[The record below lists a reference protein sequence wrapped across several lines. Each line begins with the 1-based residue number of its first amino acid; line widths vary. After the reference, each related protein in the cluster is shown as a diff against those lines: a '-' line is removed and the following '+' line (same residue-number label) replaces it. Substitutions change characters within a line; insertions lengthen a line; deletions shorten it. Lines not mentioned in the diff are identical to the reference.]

1 MPRLLIALIL
11 LLPLSCS
18 DQEPPVAQ
26 SAFDEQAGPWQTA
39 SVNGATYRRAS
50 AKANAIAQSADLFIS
65 IPVSETDGQVSIPDT
80 IVIAGR
86 IYTVNCLPVTDD
98 SLSVEIPPPVTDDSL
113 SVEIPDQP
121 DDEFDGS
128 DRAIL
133 MAFYRATGGGS
144 AWTGN
149 NWGSDEPIGTWE
161 GVTTNAEG
169 RVTRLVLYDLDVS
182 EKIPPVLSQ
191 LTQLEWLNLG
201 SNRLTG
207 SIPAELSQLTNL
219 ISLSLPANYL
229 SGSIPP
235 ELSQLTNLRGLN
247 LGSNRELSGS
257 IPIELGNLAN
267 LRTLYLASTQVS
279 GSIPVELG
287 QLTNLER
294 LNLSANQLSGSIPV
308 ELGQLTNLQSLS
320 LSGNE
325 LTGSIPSALGQ
336 LTNLTWIYLSH
347 NQLTGSIP
355 SALGQLAKLEKLGLQ
370 HNSLS
375 GSIPSALGQ
384 LANLDELELQH
395 NSLSGKIPPELGQ
408 LNLERLLLSVNRL
421 SGCIPLSLQ
430 GIVINDLDKL
440 GLPFCEPS
448 IEIPPPATDDSSS
461 VEIPDLPDDESDES
475 DESDRAVLL
484 AFYKATGGGS
494 AWTGNNWESDEPIGA
509 WEGVTTNA
517 EGRVIRLSLYERDV
531 SEKIPSAL
539 SQLTELEYLNLGGN
553 RLTGSI
559 PSELGN

>member
-1 MPRLLIALIL
+1 MPRLLIALVL

-18 DQEPPVAQ
+18 DQDPPVSQ
-26 SAFDEQAGPWQTA
+26 SAFDEEAGPWQTA
-39 SVNGATYRRAS
+39 SVNGELYRRVA
-50 AKANAIAQSADLFIS
+50 AKANATAQSADLFIS

-113 SVEIPDQP
+113 SVGIPDQP

-169 RVTRLVLYDLDVS
+169 GVTRLVLYDLDVS

-219 ISLSLPANYL
+219 
-229 SGSIPP
+229 
-235 ELSQLTNLRGLN
+235 RGLN

-279 GSIPVELG
+279 GSILVE
-287 QLTNLER
+287 
-294 LNLSANQLSGSIPV
+294 
-308 ELGQLTNLQSLS
+308 
-320 LSGNE
+320 
-325 LTGSIPSALGQ
+325 LGQ

-355 SALGQLAKLEKLGLQ
+355 SALGQLAKLEKLGL
-370 HNSLS
+370 HFNDLS

-395 NSLSGKIPPELGQ
+395 NSLSGKIPQELGQ

-421 SGCIPLSLQ
+421 SGCIPLSLR
-430 GIVINDLDKL
+430 GIVINDLDRL
-440 GLPFCEPS
+440 GLSFCEPS
-448 IEIPPPATDDSSS
+448 IDIPPPDTDNEPS
-461 VEIPDLPDDESDES
+461 VLDESDES
-475 DESDRAVLL
+475 DESDRAILM
-484 AFYKATGGGS
+484 AFYRATGGGS
-494 AWTGNNWESDEPIGA
+494 DWTGSNWGSNQPIGT
-509 WEGVTTNA
+509 WEGVNTNA
-517 EGRVIRLSLYERDV
+517 EGRVTHLQLYNRD
-531 SEKIPSAL
+531 
-539 SQLTELEYLNLGGN
+539 
-553 RLTGSI
+553 LTGTI
-559 PSELGN
+559 PSELGQLTNLKWLLLDRNYLKRVKRYDSC

>member
-1 MPRLLIALIL
+1 MPRLLIALVL
-11 LLPLSCS
+11 LLPLSCA
-18 DQEPPVAQ
+18 DQDPPVSQ
-26 SAFDEQAGPWQTA
+26 SAFDEEAGPWQTA
-39 SVNGATYRRAS
+39 SVNGELYRRVA
-50 AKANAIAQSADLFIS
+50 AKANATAQSADLFIS

-113 SVEIPDQP
+113 SVEIPPPVTDDSLSVEIPPPVTDDSLSVEIPDQP

-144 AWTGN
+144 AWTGD

-308 ELGQLTNLQSLS
+308 E
-320 LSGNE
+320 
-325 LTGSIPSALGQ
+325 
-336 LTNLTWIYLSH
+336 
-347 NQLTGSIP
+347 
-355 SALGQLAKLEKLGLQ
+355 
-370 HNSLS
+370 
-375 GSIPSALGQ
+375 
-384 LANLDELELQH
+384 
-395 NSLSGKIPPELGQ
+395 
-408 LNLERLLLSVNRL
+408 R
-421 SGCIPLSLQ
+421 
-430 GIVINDLDKL
+430 
-440 GLPFCEPS
+440 
-448 IEIPPPATDDSSS
+448 
-461 VEIPDLPDDESDES
+461 
-475 DESDRAVLL
+475 
-484 AFYKATGGGS
+484 
-494 AWTGNNWESDEPIGA
+494 
-509 WEGVTTNA
+509 
-517 EGRVIRLSLYERDV
+517 
-531 SEKIPSAL
+531 
-539 SQLTELEYLNLGGN
+539 
-553 RLTGSI
+553 
-559 PSELGN
+559 